1 MQVEK
6 ISKNRN
12 MLFGIGALG
21 VLLVHSNQYV
31 EWPSMIRKLFSFG
44 GIGVYI
50 FAFLSGMGLFVS
62 MSHNFAGGGIRQFYK
77 KRFLRVGVTYLLI
90 AGVWYATKYLL
101 LQFSPVEFLYELST
115 LSYWM
120 EHKGAWYVA
129 MLIPLYLVY
138 PIYYKWVIAG
148 RIARRT
154 VMTMCVLLA
163 VSFGLF
169 AMNEPLYSHL
179 VQVLNSLLI
188 FAGGS
193 YVGFLLCGES
203 CNKKLSYGWLFV
215 TLLFY
220 PIRAMIPGVNQIR
233 YLGNLSSAMLGV
245 AVCLVVSIIGKYVP
259 GIIRKTLEWLGSIS
273 LELYLTNIFLL
284 QAVAIMLKRGKLT
297 GVNGW
302 MQWAVVYFLICLL
315 GIGISALVKHVSLN
329 IYRRQ
334 SIGVRPR

>member
-31 EWPSMIRKLFSFG
+31 KWPSVIGKLFSFG

-62 MSHNFAGGGIRQFYK
+62 MSHNYAGGEKIRQFYK
-77 KRFLRVGVTYLLI
+77 KRFLRVGVTYLII
-90 AGVWYATKYLL
+90 AGVWYAIKYLL
-101 LQFSPVEFLYELST
+101 LQFSLVEFLYELST
-115 LSYWM
+115 LSYWL

-129 MLIPLYLVY
+129 MLIPLYFVY
-138 PIYYKWVIAG
+138 PFYYKWLNVGNIAG
-148 RIARRT
+148 RT
-154 VMTMCVLLA
+154 VMTMCALLT
-163 VSFGLF
+163 VSLGLF
-169 AMNEPLYSHL
+169 VMNEPLYSHL

-193 YVGFLLCGES
+193 YVGFLLCGEGH
-203 CNKKLSYGWLFV
+203 NGKLSYGWLLI

-220 PIRAMIPGVNQIR
+220 PTRAMISGVNQIR

-245 AVCLVVSIIGKYVP
+245 AVCMSVSIIGKYVP
-259 GIIRKTLEWLGSIS
+259 SIIRRVLEWLGSIS
-273 LELYLTNIFLL
+273 LELYLTNIFLI
-284 QAVAIMLKRGKLT
+284 QAVAIMLESGKLS
-297 GVNGW
+297 GIKNWV
-302 MQWAVVYFLICLL
+302 QWAVIYFGICLI
-315 GIGISALVKHVSLN
+315 GIGISVFVKYASLH
-329 IYRRQ
+329 IFRKQ
-334 SIGVRPR
+334 K

>member
-31 EWPSMIRKLFSFG
+31 KWPSVIGKLFSFG

-62 MSHNFAGGGIRQFYK
+62 MSHNYAGGGKIRQFYK
-77 KRFLRVGVTYLLI
+77 KRFLRVGVTYLII
-90 AGVWYATKYLL
+90 AGVWYAIKYLL
-101 LQFSPVEFLYELST
+101 LQFSLVEFLYELST
-115 LSYWM
+115 LSYWL

-129 MLIPLYLVY
+129 MLIPLYFVY
-138 PIYYKWVIAG
+138 PFYYKWLNVGNIAG
-148 RIARRT
+148 RTI
-154 VMTMCVLLA
+154 MTMCALLT
-163 VSFGLF
+163 VSLGLF
-169 AMNEPLYSHL
+169 VMNEPLYSHL

-193 YVGFLLCGES
+193 YVGFLLCGEGH
-203 CNKKLSYGWLFV
+203 NGKLSYGWLLI

-220 PIRAMIPGVNQIR
+220 PTRAMISGVNQIR

-245 AVCLVVSIIGKYVP
+245 AVCMSVSIIGKYVP
-259 GIIRKTLEWLGSIS
+259 SIIRRVLEWLGSIS
-273 LELYLTNIFLL
+273 LELYLTNIFLI
-284 QAVAIMLKRGKLT
+284 QAVAIMLESGKLS
-297 GVNGW
+297 GIKNWV
-302 MQWAVVYFLICLL
+302 QWAVIYFGICLI
-315 GIGISALVKHVSLN
+315 GIGISVFVKYASLH
-329 IYRRQ
+329 IFRKQ
-334 SIGVRPR
+334 K